1 MTVSQGFDGRQF
13 QQFSRDLEAVGRAY
27 GKSQKKFLRQEGSK
41 LLRKTKARARALGT
55 KTGTYK
61 KSIKRGKVY
70 RYNGADAVRV
80 YSSAPHAPLIEEGH
94 RMVTHDG
101 TEVGFVRGHHVF
113 ELAAKEF
120 EGQFYTD
127 LDEYLEEAVNIK

>member
-1 MTVSQGFDGRQF
+1 MGQEYEKAERRF
-13 QQFSRDLEAVGRAY
+13 L
-27 GKSQKKFLRQEGSK
+27 QKEGSK
-41 LLRKTKARARALGT
+41 LRSKTKAQARKLGK
-55 KTGTYK
+55 KTGNYL

-70 RYNGADAVRV
+70 KYRGDKAVRV
-80 YSSAPHAPLIEEGH
+80 YSYAPHAHLIEEGH

-120 EGQFYTD
+120 EGQFYID
-127 LDEYLEEAVNIK
+127 LDEYLEEAVDIK